1 MSTFSCR
8 RVCRDE
14 RRLAL
19 CSTGPSLYRRMHSGT
34 TPPLPLPSASSA
46 ARPSA
51 AGAVGLHATGSST
64 ITMAPAHRHT
74 ACCALR
80 STPAAM
86 LWGISYVLVK
96 QLPGVEEKSPS
107 STTVIPLMLIRTRC
121 IPSSIPSSLCMAYAK
136 AARPLPTSSFAA
148 EETHHN
154 RDAAPA
160 ARRPRPRADVVV
172 VGGQQGPGGHQ
183 AYAQLQHDGERQE
196 PAWQAVE
203 TWRRGRVGGRR
214 IPRRRG
220 RRRGGRRDGGGSTRI
235 GGQRNGQPLAAG
247 CRGVI
252 PDHARPEQQQQPVQD
267 TVPLQHARMVDMG
280 GGVMAPMPA
289 PSTHYPARDRELLAG
304 SAGAGAGEEE
314 PSADAAVDEEVER
327 KGAALAASSAWST
340 TSTYLASMLRRRRKR
355 PPATSSDVAWTV
367 EDAVVNDE
375 LRSGTWMTK
384 DTPVGEELRRG
395 MWMTKDTT
403 AGDEL

>member
-1 MSTFSCR
+1 
-8 RVCRDE
+8 
-14 RRLAL
+14 
-19 CSTGPSLYRRMHSGT
+19 
-34 TPPLPLPSASSA
+34 
-46 ARPSA
+46 
-51 AGAVGLHATGSST
+51 
-64 ITMAPAHRHT
+64 MAPAHRHT

-107 STTVIPLMLIRTRC
+107 STTLDGHDL
-121 IPSSIPSSLCMAYAK
+121 A
-136 AARPLPTSSFAA
+136 PTSWSSEVSKALEDIKPTLNSNTTENA
-148 EETHHN
+148 KSPHG
-154 RDAAPA
+154 
-160 ARRPRPRADVVV
+160 RR
-172 VGGQQGPGGHQ
+172 
-183 AYAQLQHDGERQE
+183 
-196 PAWQAVE
+196 
-203 TWRRGRVGGRR
+203 WRRGAEVVSAAGGS
-214 IPRRRG
+214 PVVV
-220 RRRGGRRDGGGSTRI
+220 DGGEEADAMALRDVRYLVLRLGDDFVT
-235 GGQRNGQPLAAG
+235 GNATYRNPVRTGPLLIQ
-247 CRGVI
+247 RGVI